1 MTGTQSIVINLGSGD
16 LDRGFKSVTAQIW
29 TQGNPYPEQFT
40 GSLRAAPHL
49 IELYRNWQAIYQA
62 LCSRLVMLS
71 PTIEEDDELE
81 IDDAGITQVSQISF
95 DEVCQTL
102 QESFNTWLNGEEFLK
117 IDRQLRSHCNRA
129 DSIRVIIETD
139 DDLVKRLP
147 WHRWDFVKDYP
158 ASEVALSRP
167 EYKRQNAFPTKIF
180 RQNIRILAILGNSQD
195 IDVEGERK
203 FLDTLKDAQTE
214 FLVLPSRLE
223 FDRQLWEPQ
232 GWDILFFA
240 GHSQSEGETGRIYIN
255 ENDKNN
261 SLTVEQ
267 LEEALTEAIANGLK
281 IAIFNSCDGLGL
293 ANALSK
299 LNIPV
304 VIVMREP
311 VPNRVAQEFFNYFLE
326 AFAIERRSLPLAVRQ
341 ARRKLQ
347 ALEDEYPSASW
358 LPILCQNPAAKPP
371 TWLKLGGLSPCPY
384 RGLFAFQ
391 EEDAHL
397 FFGREKFVEDLVAAV
412 TRKPL
417 VAVVGSSGS
426 GKSSVVFA
434 GLVPKLRQET
444 QVRWQII
451 SFRPGNNPFE
461 ALATAFDEVQ
471 ADEDAVGEIAEP
483 TSAVS
488 RRSTLH
494 SSEKSL
500 QSLEKKLRNDD
511 KALCQI
517 IESFLASS
525 LSQIIESALSFSSPA
540 LPCRL
545 VLIVDQFEEL
555 YTLSPE
561 CDRQPFLDLLLNA
574 VKLTSA
580 FTLVLT
586 LRADFYGTVL
596 AYRPLSDALQG
607 AIQNLGPMSQ
617 EELRSA
623 IEKPAASYEVE
634 LEPGLTDKLIDAV
647 WEQSGRLPLLEFAL
661 TQLWSKQQNSW
672 LTHQTYT
679 EIGGVES
686 ALANH
691 AETVYA
697 RLSKADKQRMQQVF
711 VQLVQ
716 LGEGAEATRR
726 LATPDEVKPE
736 NWDLVTRLAD
746 ARLVVTNCHETTG
759 GETVEIVHEAL
770 IRSWGRLGDWLLAD
784 GEFRHWQ
791 EQLRAATRQWE
802 NSGNDKDALLR
813 GKSLA
818 DAQYWQ
824 SQRLKELSSE
834 DKWFIELSLDLRD
847 KESKVQKRG
856 RKLTVSALISGL
868 VVALLLA
875 GIAFWQWHNSA
886 IGEIAAIAQSS
897 KLLSASHQEF
907 NALLEGLKAG
917 RKLQNIAWT
926 ENNSQLYSNVT
937 TSLQE
942 AIYGV
947 RERNRLIGHTD
958 RVYRV
963 SFSPDDRTLASASG
977 DRTIKLWDRDGALLK
992 TISAHEGEVYAV
1004 TYSPDGQVMAS
1015 ASGDRTIKL
1024 WNRDG
1029 TLLKTL
1035 TGHTGEVYDVA
1046 FSPTPPTPLTKS
1058 QRGLGVS
1065 PSGATGVGTR
1075 GVGILVSASADKTIK
1090 LWNRDGTLLKT
1101 VEGFNQAVRS
1111 VNFSPDGQTIV
1122 ASSEDGIIQYL
1133 SKDGKLIHR
1142 LFDGNI
1148 VYRAMFSPDGHTFI
1162 SVGGD
1167 TTVKF
1172 WNLDGSMLQTFYG
1185 HTDGVLDVATSNDG
1199 KAIASASADG
1209 TIKLWDRDGL
1219 LLRTLYGHDKE
1230 VYGAV
1235 FSPIPPTPLTKGG
1248 EGGILASVSGDGT
1261 VKLWKRNGTLIKTLK
1276 GHTDVIHGLSFS
1288 PDGQTFVSASWDK
1301 TIKLW
1306 SRDGTLQATL
1316 QGHNGKVYA
1325 ASFSPDGQLIA
1336 SASGDGTVKLW
1347 QRDGTLIKTLT
1358 GHTDVV
1364 HSATFSPD
1372 GQLIASASHDRTI
1385 KLWSRDGKLLNT
1397 LIGHTNWVHDV
1408 NFSPDGQ
1415 TIASA
1420 SHDRTVKLWNREGKL
1435 LRNLTGH
1442 TDKVLGASFS
1452 PDGKTVASASRDK
1465 TIKLWRLDGTPLTT
1479 LRGHG
1484 NWVHSVNF
1492 SYDDRTLASASYDHT
1507 AILWNLKNIDNLDE
1521 LLVRGC
1527 DWMQDYL
1534 KNNPNGKKESDL
1546 CNGIRHENET

>member
-1 MTGTQSIVINLGSGD
+1 MSGTRSIVINLGNGD
-16 LDRGFKSVTAQIW
+16 LNNGFQSVTAQIW
-29 TQGNPYPEQFT
+29 TQGNPYPEQLT
-40 GSLRAAPHL
+40 GSLCAAPHL
-49 IELYRNWQAIYQA
+49 IELYRHWQAIYQV
-62 LCSRLVMLS
+62 LCNRLVMLS

-81 IDDAGITQVSQISF
+81 IDEVGITQVSQISF

-102 QESFNTWLNGEEFLK
+102 QESFNSWLNCEEFLK
-117 IDRQLRSHCNRA
+117 IDRQLRSHCNRTDA
-129 DSIRVIIETD
+129 IRVIIETD
-139 DDLVKRLP
+139 DDFVKRLP
-147 WHRWDFVKDYP
+147 WHRWDFIKDYP
-158 ASEVALSRP
+158 ASEVALSKP
-167 EYKRQNAFPTKIF
+167 EYKRKNAFPTRIA

-203 FLDTLKDAQTE
+203 FLDNLKDAQTE
-214 FLVLPSRLE
+214 FLILPSRLE
-223 FDRQLWEPQ
+223 FDRQLWDSQ

-255 ENDKNN
+255 ENSKNN
-261 SLTVEQ
+261 SLTIEQ

-326 AFAIERRSLPLAVRQ
+326 AFAIERRSLLLAVRQ

-347 ALEDEYPSASW
+347 ALEDEYPGASW
-358 LPILCQNPAAKPP
+358 LPIVCQNPAVKPP
-371 TWLKLGGLSPCPY
+371 TWLKLGGIPPCPY

-391 EEDAHL
+391 EEDSHL
-397 FFGREKFVEDLVAAV
+397 FFGREKFVEELVAAV
-412 TRKPL
+412 IRRPL

-434 GLVPKLRQET
+434 GLVPKLRQEM
-444 QVRWQII
+444 QVHWQIV

-461 ALATAFDEVQ
+461 ALATAFESFKESPQ
-471 ADEDAVGEIAEP
+471 F
-483 TSAVS
+483 
-488 RRSTLH
+488 
-494 SSEKSL
+494 
-500 QSLEKKLRNDD
+500 LEKKLRDD
-511 KALCQI
+511 DRALCPI
-517 IESFLASS
+517 IENFFSSS
-525 LSQIIESALSFSSPA
+525 LSQIIEGFVSSSSHNPLVTSHPSPT

-545 VLIVDQFEEL
+545 VLIADQFEEL
-555 YTLSPE
+555 YTLTPE
-561 CDRQPFLDLLLNA
+561 CDRQPFLNLLLNA
-574 VKLTSA
+574 VKDAPA

-596 AYRPLSDALQG
+596 ACRPLSDALQG
-607 AIQNLGPMSQ
+607 AIQNLAPMSQ

-623 IEKPAASYEVE
+623 IEKPATSYEVE

-647 WEQSGRLPLLEFAL
+647 WERSGRLPLLEFAL
-661 TQLWSKQQNSW
+661 TQLWSKQQDSC
-672 LTHQTYT
+672 LTHQAYT

-691 AETVYA
+691 AEAVYA
-697 RLSKADKQRMQQVF
+697 RLSEADRQRMQQVF

-716 LGEGAEATRR
+716 FTEGTEATRR
-726 LATPDEVKPE
+726 LATSDEVKLE

-746 ARLVVTNCHETTG
+746 ARLVVTNSNETTG
-759 GETVEIVHEAL
+759 SETVEIVHEAL

-784 GEFRHWQ
+784 GEFRRWQ
-791 EQLRAATRQWE
+791 ERLRTAKRQWE
-802 NSGNDKDALLR
+802 NSGNDEGALLR

-824 SQRLKELSSE
+824 NQRLKELSSE
-834 DKWFIELSLDLRD
+834 DRWFIESSLDLQD
-847 KESKVQKRG
+847 KESKAQKRR
-856 RKLTVSALISGL
+856 RKLTLSALVSGL

-875 GIAFWQWHNSA
+875 GIALWQWQNSA
-886 IGEIAAIAQSS
+886 ISEIAATSQSS

-907 NALLEGLKAG
+907 QALLEGLQAG
-917 RKLQNIAWT
+917 RKLQSIAWT
-926 ENNSQLYSNVT
+926 GDNSQLRSDVT
-937 TSLQE
+937 TSLKE

-947 RERNRLIGHTD
+947 RERNRLVGHTD
-958 RVYRV
+958 RVYSV

-977 DRTIKLWDRDGALLK
+977 DKTIKLWDRDGSLLK
-992 TISAHEGEVYAV
+992 TIRAHEREVYAV
-1004 TYSPDGQVMAS
+1004 TYSPDGQIMAS
-1015 ASGDRTIKL
+1015 TSADKTIKL

-1035 TGHTGEVYDVA
+1035 TGHQGEVYAVTYSPDGQMIASSSADKTIKLWNRDGTLLKTLTGHQGEVYEVA
-1046 FSPTPPTPLTKS
+1046 FSPDG
-1058 QRGLGVS
+1058 QIM
-1065 PSGATGVGTR
+1065 A
-1075 GVGILVSASADKTIK
+1075 SASADKSIK

-1111 VNFSPDGQTIV
+1111 VNLSPDGQTIV

-1133 SKDGKLIHR
+1133 SKDGKLINR

-1148 VYRAMFSPDGHTFI
+1148 VYRTIFSPDGHTFI

-1167 TTVKF
+1167 TSVKI

-1185 HTDGVLDVATSNDG
+1185 HTEGVLDVAISNDG

-1209 TIKLWDRDGL
+1209 TIKLWYRDGL
-1219 LLRTLYGHDKE
+1219 LLHTLYGHEGE
-1230 VYGAV
+1230 VYSAV
-1235 FSPIPPTPLTKGG
+1235 FSPDNK
-1248 EGGILASVSGDGT
+1248 ILASVGSD
-1261 VKLWKRNGTLIKTLK
+1261 KAIELWKRNGTLIKTLSE
-1276 GHTDVIHGLSFS
+1276 HTDLVHGLSFR
-1288 PDGQTFVSASWDK
+1288 PDGQAFASASWDK

-1306 SRDGTLQATL
+1306 SRDGTLLTTL

-1325 ASFSPDGQLIA
+1325 ASFSPDGQTIA

-1347 QRDGTLIKTLT
+1347 KRDGTLIKTLR

-1364 HSATFSPD
+1364 HSAKFSPD
-1372 GQLIASASHDRTI
+1372 GQLIASASHDRTVN
-1385 KLWSRDGKLLNT
+1385 LWSSDGKLLNT
-1397 LIGHTNWVHDV
+1397 LKGHTNWVHEV

-1420 SHDRTVKLWNREGKL
+1420 SHDRTVKLWTREGKL
-1435 LRNLTGH
+1435 LRSLVEH
-1442 TDKVLGASFS
+1442 TDKVLGVSFS
-1452 PDGKTVASASRDK
+1452 PDGQTVASASRDR
-1465 TIKLWRLDGTPLTT
+1465 TIKLWRLDGTPIAT

-1484 NWVHSVNF
+1484 NWVHGVNF
-1492 SYDDRTLASASYDHT
+1492 SFDGQTLASASYDRT
-1507 AILWNLKNIDNLDE
+1507 AILWNLENLNNLDE

-1527 DWMQDYL
+1527 EWMQDYL
-1534 KNNPNGKKESDL
+1534 KNNPNGKKESAL
-1546 CNGIRHENET
+1546 CDGIRHENKT

>member
-1 MTGTQSIVINLGSGD
+1 MRGTQSIVINLGSGN
-16 LDRGFKSVTAQIW
+16 LDRGFQSVTAQIW
-29 TQGNPYPEQFT
+29 TQENPYPEQFT
-40 GSLRAAPHL
+40 GSLSAAPHL
-49 IELYRNWQAIYQA
+49 ISLYRRWQAIYQA

-71 PTIEEDDELE
+71 PAIEEDDELE
-81 IDDAGITQVSQISF
+81 IEDGGITQVSHVSF

-102 QESFNTWLNGEEFLK
+102 QKSFNTWLNCEEFLK
-117 IDRQLRSHCNRA
+117 IDRQLRSHCNRS
-129 DSIRVIIETD
+129 DTIRVIIETD

-158 ASEVALSRP
+158 ASEVALSKP
-167 EYKRQNAFPTKIF
+167 EYKRKNAFPTRIF

-203 FLDTLKDAQTE
+203 FLDSLKDAQTE
-214 FLVLPSRLE
+214 FLVKPSRLE
-223 FDRQLWEPQ
+223 FDRQLWDSQ

-261 SLTVEQ
+261 SLTVEH

-281 IAIFNSCDGLGL
+281 LAIFNSCDGLGL

-299 LNIPV
+299 INIPV

-358 LPILCQNPAAKPP
+358 LPIICQNPAVKPP
-371 TWLKLGGLSPCPY
+371 TWLKLGGIPPCPY

-417 VAVVGSSGS
+417 VAIVGSSGS

-434 GLVPKLRQET
+434 GLVPKLRQQP
-444 QVRWQII
+444 QVHWQIV
-451 SFRPGNNPFE
+451 SFRPGNNPFA
-461 ALATAFDEVQ
+461 ALATAFDSL
-471 ADEDAVGEIAEP
+471 GESP
-483 TSAVS
+483 
-488 RRSTLH
+488 
-494 SSEKSL
+494 
-500 QSLEKKLRNDD
+500 QSLEKKLRDDD
-511 KALCQI
+511 KALCSI
-517 IESFLASS
+517 IESSLSSS
-525 LSQIIESALSFSSPA
+525 LSQIIESFISSSSSP
-540 LPCRL
+540 LSPLSSEGHSFPCRL
-545 VLIVDQFEEL
+545 VLIADRFEEL
-555 YTLSPE
+555 YTLSPPS
-561 CDRQPFLDLLLNA
+561 DRQPFLDLLLNA
-574 VKLTSA
+574 VKYAPA

-586 LRADFYGTVL
+586 LRADFYGTAL
-596 AYRPLSDALQG
+596 AYRPLSDALQE

-647 WEQSGRLPLLEFAL
+647 WERSGRLPLLEFAL
-661 TQLWSKQQNSW
+661 TQLWSEQQDSW
-672 LTHQTYT
+672 LTHQAYT
-679 EIGGVES
+679 EMGGVES

-691 AETVYA
+691 AEAAYA
-697 RLSKADKQRMQQVF
+697 QLSEADRQRMQRVF
-711 VQLVQ
+711 IQLVQ
-716 LGEGAEATRR
+716 FTEGAEVTHR

-746 ARLVVTNCHETTG
+746 ARLVVTNCNETTG
-759 GETVEIVHEAL
+759 SETVEIVHEAL

-784 GEFRHWQ
+784 GEFRRWQ
-791 EQLRAATRQWE
+791 EQLRAAKRQWE
-802 NSGNDKDALLR
+802 NSGNDEGALLR
-813 GKSLA
+813 GKSLI

-824 SQRLKELSSE
+824 SQRSQELSSE
-834 DKWFIELSLDLRD
+834 DRWFIESSLDLRD
-847 KESKVQKRG
+847 KESKAQKRR
-856 RKLTVSALISGL
+856 RKLTVSALVSGL

-875 GIAFWQWHNSA
+875 GIAVWQWQNSA
-886 IGEIAAIAQSS
+886 ISEIAAIAKSS

-907 NALLEGLKAG
+907 NALLEGLQAG
-917 RKLQNIAWT
+917 RKLQNIAGT
-926 ENNSQLYSNVT
+926 ENDSQLRSDVIA
-937 TSLQE
+937 SLKE

-947 RERNRLIGHTD
+947 RERNRLVGHTD
-958 RVYRV
+958 RVYSV

-977 DRTIKLWDRDGALLK
+977 DKTIKLWGLDGTLLK
-992 TISAHEGEVYAV
+992 TIRAHEEEVYDV
-1004 TYSPDGQVMAS
+1004 TYSPDGQIMAS
-1015 ASGDRTIKL
+1015 SSADRTIKLWNRDSTLLKTLTGHQGEVYDVAFSRDGQTIASSSADRTIKL

-1029 TLLKTL
+1029 ILLKTL
-1035 TGHTGEVYDVA
+1035 TGHTKEVYDVA
-1046 FSPTPPTPLTKS
+1046 FSRDG
-1058 QRGLGVS
+1058 QII
-1065 PSGATGVGTR
+1065 A
-1075 GVGILVSASADKTIK
+1075 SASADKSIN
-1090 LWNRDGTLLKT
+1090 LWSRDGTLLKT
-1101 VEGFNQAVRS
+1101 VTGFNQVVRS
-1111 VNFSPDGQTIV
+1111 VNFSPDSQTIV

-1148 VYRAMFSPDGHTFI
+1148 VYRAIFSPDGHTFI

-1185 HTDGVLDVATSNDG
+1185 HTDGVLDVATSSDG

-1209 TIKLWDRDGL
+1209 TIKLWYRDGL
-1219 LLRTLYGHDKE
+1219 LLHTLYGHDGD
-1230 VYGAV
+1230 VNSAV
-1235 FSPIPPTPLTKGG
+1235 FNPDNQ
-1248 EGGILASVSGDGT
+1248 ILASVSGDKT
-1261 VKLWKRNGTLIKTLK
+1261 IKLWKRNGTLIKTLT
-1276 GHTDVIHGLSFS
+1276 GHTDVVHGLSFS
-1288 PDGQTFVSASWDK
+1288 PDGQTFASASWDK

-1306 SRDGTLQATL
+1306 SRDGTLLATL

-1325 ASFSPDGQLIA
+1325 ASFSPDGQTIA

-1347 QRDGTLIKTLT
+1347 TRDGTLIKTLK

-1364 HSATFSPD
+1364 HSAKFSPD
-1372 GQLIASASHDRTI
+1372 GQLIASASHDRTV
-1385 KLWSRDGKLLNT
+1385 KLWSREGKLLNT
-1397 LIGHTNWVHDV
+1397 LKGHTNWVHEV

-1415 TIASA
+1415 AIASA
-1420 SHDRTVKLWNREGKL
+1420 SHDRTVKLWTREGKL
-1435 LRNLTGH
+1435 LRSLVGH
-1442 TDKVLGASFS
+1442 TDKVLGANFS
-1452 PDGKTVASASRDK
+1452 PDGQTIASAARDK
-1465 TIKLWRLDGTPLTT
+1465 TIKLWRLDGTPITT

-1484 NWVHSVNF
+1484 NWVHGVNF
-1492 SYDDRTLASASYDHT
+1492 SLDGQTLASASYDHT
-1507 AILWNLKNIDNLDE
+1507 AILWNLENLNNLDE

-1534 KNNPNGKKESDL
+1534 KNNPNGKKESAVCD
-1546 CNGIRHENET
+1546 GIS